1 MSRGAPAGGWAR
13 VRRAAAELTPDAI
26 EQIAQ
31 RVAELLGRGRDAH
44 PPDSLRLLEA
54 SQLAHRLGVSR
65 EWVYEHATELG
76 AITIGDGPKPRLRF
90 DPDVADAA
98 LARRRRSPDP
108 VAPKAQDTP
117 APRRRPRTTASVPL
131 LPVHAPRSRG
141 ILARLLGPGKGRR

>member
-1 MSRGAPAGGWAR
+1 MSHEEPARAWAR
-13 VRRAAAELTPDAI
+13 IRRAVTELTPDAI

-31 RVAELLGRGRDAH
+31 RVAQLLGRGQVAH

-90 DPDVADAA
+90 DPEVAAAA

-108 VAPKAQDTP
+108 VAPKATDAP
-117 APRRRPRTTASVPL
+117 ATRRRPRTTATVPL

-141 ILARLLGPGKGRR
+141 ILARLLGPGRTRR

>member
-1 MSRGAPAGGWAR
+1 MSHREPAGAWAR
-13 VRRAAAELTPDAI
+13 VRRAAAELTPEAI

-31 RVAELLGRGRDAH
+31 RVAELLGRGQVGH
-44 PPDSLRLLEA
+44 PPDSPRLLEA

-90 DPDVADAA
+90 DPEMAAAA

-108 VAPKAQDTP
+108 VATKPQDTP
-117 APRRRPRTTASVPL
+117 PRRRRPRPTTSVPL

-141 ILARLLGPGKGRR
+141 IVARLLLPGKGRR